1 MARTGRPKVA
11 IDYKLVEELAE
22 IQCTLD
28 EMSSVLGISRQ
39 TLAKDEL
46 FNEIY
51 QKGLQNGK
59 KSLRRKMYHVAM
71 SGNNTM
77 LIWLS
82 KQYLGMRE
90 PKQDISLDTNQDVVN
105 EIKALTDKI

>member
-1 MARTGRPKVA
+1 MARTGRPKAV
-11 IDYKLVEELAE
+11 INYELVKDLSM
-22 IQCTLD
+22 IQCTQ
-28 EMSSVLGISRQ
+28 EEIANILG
-39 TLAKDEL
+39 LAVRT
-46 FNEIY
+46 
-51 QKGLQNGK
+51 LQNDDEFMRIYKIGMDEGK
-59 KSLRRKMYHVAM
+59 KSLRRQMFQTALK
-71 SGNNTM
+71 GNPTM